1 MRNKIIAGL
10 LMGLVSLGSVAEEQR
25 DPCLWVSNLA
35 ERIMKSRQNEVPM
48 AKIMGVFSGGEAPDE
63 IKKIMKDMVIDAYD
77 SPAFSADVNKAKAV
91 AKFQNEMYLACV
103 KAT

>member
-1 MRNKIIAGL
+1 MRNKIIVGL
-10 LMGLVSLGSVAEEQR
+10 VMGLASLSSVAEEQR

-48 AKIMGVFSGGEAPDE
+48 AKIMGVVSSGEAPAE
-63 IKKIMKDMVIDAYD
+63 MRKIAKSMVIDAYE
-77 SPAFSADVNKAKAV
+77 SPAYSVEENKAKAV
-91 AKFQNEMYLACV
+91 SKFQNEMYLACV

>member
-1 MRNKIIAGL
+1 MRKKIIAG
-10 LMGLVSLGSVAEEQR
+10 VVLGMISISALAEEKR

-48 AKIMGVFSGGEAPDE
+48 AKIMGVVSGGEAPDE
-63 IKKIMKDMVIDAYD
+63 MKKIMKDMVIDAYE
-77 SPAFSADVNKAKAV
+77 SPAFSADVNKANAV
-91 AKFQNEMYLACV
+91 SKFQNEMYLACV